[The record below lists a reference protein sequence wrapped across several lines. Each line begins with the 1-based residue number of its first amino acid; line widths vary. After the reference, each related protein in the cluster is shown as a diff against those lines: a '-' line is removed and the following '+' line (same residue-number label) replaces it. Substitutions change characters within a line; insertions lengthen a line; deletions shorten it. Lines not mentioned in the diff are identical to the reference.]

1 MPVGAP
7 PAAGFAGAYVADA
20 LGGGRSTQLVTAGVL
35 IVLVA
40 AMNYR
45 GIRVSATV
53 QLVVAAV
60 LAGLLALATVA
71 ALPHAD
77 LDRLTP
83 FAPCGWAAVGTAA
96 ALLVWAFAGW
106 EVVTSLSA
114 EYRDPARDIPRATAI
129 AVGVIGRALPRHRV
143 HDGDGARCRPRRR
156 AALGPARARPG
167 RVGTAGHDGRRRA
180 ALGGRDER
188 LLRRDRP
195 ARRGPGAATARCP
208 AWLAQ
213 GSAPGA
219 VPRRALLVVTAGS
232 LTTLAV
238 IGVVGARLES
248 TLLVVTGAF
257 TLVYVV
263 GTAAALR
270 LLPRGGAAWRC
281 AAVSFVA
288 TLALLVLTGRH
299 ILVTLGIAAGA
310 LGWALLGRAA
320 APASTRGQRPSAAP
334 ADGCPA

>member
-1 MPVGAP
+1 M
-7 PAAGFAGAYVADA
+7 
-20 LGGGRSTQLVTAGVL
+20 
-35 IVLVA
+35 
-40 AMNYR
+40 
-45 GIRVSATV
+45 
-53 QLVVAAV
+53 
-60 LAGLLALATVA
+60 A

-83 FAPCGWAAVGTAA
+83 FAPAGWAAVGTAA

-129 AVGVIGRALPRHRV
+129 AVGVIGLLYLGIAFTTVTVL
-143 HDGDGARCRPRRR
+143 GA
-156 AALGPARARPG
+156 A
-167 RVGTAGHDGRRRA
+167 
-180 ALGGRDER
+180 
-188 LLRRDRP
+188 
-195 ARRGPGAATARCP
+195 PGAAPLSDLLALGLGEWARPATTVVAVLLSVGAMNAYFAGTARLGAALARDGSLP
-208 AWLAQ
+208 EWLAE

-238 IGVVGARLES
+238 IGIVGARLES

-270 LLPRGGAAWRC
+270 LLPRSTAAWKC

-288 TLALLVLTGRH
+288 TVALLLLTGRH
-299 ILVTLGIAAGA
+299 MLVTLGIAVGA
-310 LGWALLGRAA
+310 LVWSLLHERRARIGSDPM
-320 APASTRGQRPSAAP
+320 PAIDPTPAIDLAIDPEIDPVPSP
-334 ADGCPA
+334 TDGCRA